1 MTKYTLPDFTKIVF
15 LISKN
20 KNMPNL
26 NCRAKNDIRNIK
38 LMNVKNTKKI
48 SSWTGFEPVREYP
61 IGFRV
66 QRLNHSAIT
75 TWLHGTFVLTHQI
88 NDVKEVCSKEGK
100 NCVVL
105 FEHILRR
112 IICILNRES
121 RWRRENIHKNIFCG
135 LTPPTKKRN

>member
-1 MTKYTLPDFTKIVF
+1 M
-15 LISKN
+15 
-20 KNMPNL
+20 
-26 NCRAKNDIRNIK
+26 
-38 LMNVKNTKKI
+38 
-48 SSWTGFEPVREYP
+48 REYP

-88 NDVKEVCSKEGK
+88 NEVKEVCSKEGK

-135 LTPPTKKRN
+135 LTPPTKRETKGLITNKIPFTQTHFYEMMNSFYRSTNHYIYHPTLPDLRPMVLIGIMESTNHNF